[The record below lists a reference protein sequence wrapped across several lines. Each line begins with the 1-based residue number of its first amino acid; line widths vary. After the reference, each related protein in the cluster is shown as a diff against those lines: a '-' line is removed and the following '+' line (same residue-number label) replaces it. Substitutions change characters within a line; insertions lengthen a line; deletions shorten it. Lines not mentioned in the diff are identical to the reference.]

1 MKLARLA
8 QEMDDAIDPRRLNH
22 DLKIRKK
29 PMALDNNNGTRR
41 PHTADQVNTD
51 VSYTVPD
58 STEKNISSL
67 SEQNISSASSFGAAS
82 TTGAGKSDAYHRS
95 NPYLSEF
102 ARERAEAKQ
111 RLTSGEGAQHLASGD
126 VRTDGYGNPI
136 GERSDAATDG
146 YGRPVGASAP
156 SRATR
161 TATSDPDDYGS
172 SDRARTRTLNTVT
185 EGVKDTEIARQLRA
199 KRKRAKRNQIIAM
212 VVIEA
217 ITLAFIFAFGFVHR
231 YIDLKQD
238 VDFNKSVVENTNI
251 DLAAKEAMTGYWT
264 VAVFGVD
271 SRDGNVGKGS
281 NADVQIIA
289 NADMAT
295 GDVTLVSVYRDT
307 YLNLGKGTRY
317 AKINEAYADG
327 GPEQA
332 VAALNKNLDLNI
344 QNYITFNWKAV
355 ADAIDM
361 LGGVDIDVTKSE
373 FYYMNAYIT
382 ETCLKAGITKNPA
395 AHYLKQA
402 GQQHLD
408 GVQAVAYARLR
419 YMDNDF
425 ERTRR
430 QREVIE
436 QCLQNAKKADLATLT
451 QIIDTVLPQ
460 TAFNIDTADIVE
472 LARGVSRYNIKE
484 SQGFPFD
491 LKGQMMGKKGD
502 CVIPNTL
509 SSNVSKLHEILFGV
523 ENYKPSSAVE
533 TYSQKIMDDV
543 AMVKASAAADSTRS
557 TADLDEG
564 ETETD
569 ENGKVI
575 KKHTA
580 TKETDED
587 GYIIKGTD
595 ADGDPIYETDADGNK
610 VKASTKS
617 TKASTTE
624 TDADGYI
631 IKGTDSDGNNI
642 YETDTDGNKV
652 KASTKNTKET
662 TASSTTET
670 DSEGYIIKGTDPSG
684 DPVYETDADGNKVK
698 ASTKNTK
705 ETTSSDETTKSNE
718 ETSGTKE
725 NSNTKET
732 KETTEANEPG
742 QVETTTAEVEYE
754 RPGVTKAHT
763 ETTKASSETT
773 KSNNAETVSEPGAN
787 SDFGNT
793 TGGPGSGSA
802 GNVSTNTNGPA

>member
-1 MKLARLA
+1 
-8 QEMDDAIDPRRLNH
+8 
-22 DLKIRKK
+22 
-29 PMALDNNNGTRR
+29 
-41 PHTADQVNTD
+41 
-51 VSYTVPD
+51 
-58 STEKNISSL
+58 
-67 SEQNISSASSFGAAS
+67 
-82 TTGAGKSDAYHRS
+82 
-95 NPYLSEF
+95 
-102 ARERAEAKQ
+102 
-111 RLTSGEGAQHLASGD
+111 
-126 VRTDGYGNPI
+126 
-136 GERSDAATDG
+136 
-146 YGRPVGASAP
+146 
-156 SRATR
+156 
-161 TATSDPDDYGS
+161 
-172 SDRARTRTLNTVT
+172 
-185 EGVKDTEIARQLRA
+185 
-199 KRKRAKRNQIIAM
+199 M

-436 QCLQNAKKADLATLT
+436 QCLANAKKADLATLT

-624 TDADGYI
+624 TDSEGYI

-642 YETDTDGNKV
+642 YETDADGNKV

-662 TASSTTET
+662 TASTAET
-670 DSEGYIIKGTDPSG
+670 DSDGYIIKGTDPSG

-787 SDFGNT
+787 SDSGNT
-793 TGGPGSGSA
+793 TGGPGSGST

>member
-1 MKLARLA
+1 
-8 QEMDDAIDPRRLNH
+8 
-22 DLKIRKK
+22 
-29 PMALDNNNGTRR
+29 MALDNSNGTRR

-161 TATSDPDDYGS
+161 TASSDPDDYGS
-172 SDRARTRTLNTVT
+172 ADRARTRTLNTVT

-436 QCLQNAKKADLATLT
+436 QCLANAKKADLATLT

-624 TDADGYI
+624 TDSEGYI

-642 YETDTDGNKV
+642 YETDADGNKV

-662 TASSTTET
+662 TASTAET
-670 DSEGYIIKGTDPSG
+670 DSDGYIIKGTDPSG

-698 ASTKNTK
+698 AGSKKNTK
-705 ETTSSDETTKSNE
+705 ETDEDGTSDETKSNGNKGNSGEDETTKSD
-718 ETSGTKE
+718 SD
-725 NSNTKET
+725 ET
-732 KETTEANEPG
+732 KSTKTADEPG
-742 QVETTTAEVEYE
+742 AVETTTAEVEYE

-787 SDFGNT
+787 SDSGNT
-793 TGGPGSGSA
+793 TGGPGSGST

>member
-1 MKLARLA
+1 
-8 QEMDDAIDPRRLNH
+8 
-22 DLKIRKK
+22 
-29 PMALDNNNGTRR
+29 MALDNNNGTRR

-361 LGGVDIDVTKSE
+361 LGGVDIDVTKAE

-436 QCLQNAKKADLATLT
+436 QCLANAKKADLATLT

-662 TASSTTET
+662 T
-670 DSEGYIIKGTDPSG
+670 
-684 DPVYETDADGNKVK
+684 
-698 ASTKNTK
+698 
-705 ETTSSDETTKSNE
+705 SSDETTKSNE

-742 QVETTTAEVEYE
+742 AVETTTAEVEYE

-763 ETTKASSETT
+763 ETTASSSS
-773 KSNNAETVSEPGAN
+773 KNSGSSSSGSGSSSGSNNAETVSEPGAN
-787 SDFGNT
+787 SDSGNT
-793 TGGPGSGSA
+793 TAGPGSNS
-802 GNVSTNTNGPA
+802 GNVSTNTNGPS

>member
-1 MKLARLA
+1 
-8 QEMDDAIDPRRLNH
+8 
-22 DLKIRKK
+22 
-29 PMALDNNNGTRR
+29 MALDNNNGTRR

-102 ARERAEAKQ
+102 ARERAEVKQ
-111 RLTSGEGAQHLASGD
+111 RLTSGEGAQHRTSGD
-126 VRTDGYGNPI
+126 ARTDGYGNPI
-136 GERSDAATDG
+136 GERSDAARRGATALDD
-146 YGRPVGASAP
+146 YDLDSTRQTGASAYGRT
-156 SRATR
+156 SRT
-161 TATSDPDDYGS
+161 TTTSADDYDLA
-172 SDRARTRTLNTVT
+172 SDRPVSDRSAARTRTLNTVT

-361 LGGVDIDVTKSE
+361 LGGVDIDVTKAE

-408 GVQAVAYARLR
+408 GAQAVAYARLR

-436 QCLQNAKKADLATLT
+436 QCLANAKKADLATLT

-523 ENYKPSSAVE
+523 KNYKPSSAVE

-624 TDADGYI
+624 TDEDGYI

-642 YETDTDGNKV
+642 YETDADGNKV

-787 SDFGNT
+787 SDSGNT
-793 TGGPGSGSA
+793 TGGPGSGST

>member
-1 MKLARLA
+1 
-8 QEMDDAIDPRRLNH
+8 
-22 DLKIRKK
+22 
-29 PMALDNNNGTRR
+29 MALDNNNGTRR

-58 STEKNISSL
+58 STGKNISGSN
-67 SEQNISSASSFGAAS
+67 EQNISASSSG
-82 TTGAGKSDAYHRS
+82 TTGAGNSDAYHRS

-102 ARERAEAKQ
+102 ARERAEVKQ

-126 VRTDGYGNPI
+126 VRTDGYGNLI

-146 YGRPVGASAP
+146 YGRPLIDDSRNTNISRNSRFASGFGDFDAATDGYGRSAGASAP

-161 TATSDPDDYGS
+161 TASSDPDDYGS
-172 SDRARTRTLNTVT
+172 ADRARTRTLNTVT

-436 QCLQNAKKADLATLT
+436 QCLANAKKADLATLT

-509 SSNVSKLHEILFGV
+509 SSNVQKLHEILFGV

-624 TDADGYI
+624 TDEDGYI

-642 YETDTDGNKV
+642 YETDADGNKV

-662 TASSTTET
+662 TASTAET
-670 DSEGYIIKGTDPSG
+670 DSDGYIIKGTDPSG

-793 TGGPGSGSA
+793 TGGPGSA

>member
-1 MKLARLA
+1 
-8 QEMDDAIDPRRLNH
+8 MDDAIDPRRLNH

-29 PMALDNNNGTRR
+29 PMALDNSNGTRR

-161 TATSDPDDYGS
+161 TASSDPDDYGS
-172 SDRARTRTLNTVT
+172 ADRARTRTLNTVT

-436 QCLQNAKKADLATLT
+436 QCLANAKKADLATLT

-624 TDADGYI
+624 TDSEGYI

-642 YETDTDGNKV
+642 YETDADGNKV

-662 TASSTTET
+662 TASTAET
-670 DSEGYIIKGTDPSG
+670 DSDGYIIKGTDPSG

-698 ASTKNTK
+698 AGSKKNTK
-705 ETTSSDETTKSNE
+705 ETDEDGTSDETKSNGNKGNSGEDETTKSD
-718 ETSGTKE
+718 SD
-725 NSNTKET
+725 ET
-732 KETTEANEPG
+732 KSTKTADEPG
-742 QVETTTAEVEYE
+742 AVETTTAEVEYE

-787 SDFGNT
+787 SDSGNT
-793 TGGPGSGSA
+793 TGGPGSGST

>member
-1 MKLARLA
+1 
-8 QEMDDAIDPRRLNH
+8 
-22 DLKIRKK
+22 
-29 PMALDNNNGTRR
+29 MALDNNGTRK
-41 PHTADQVNTD
+41 PHGANEIANSTASNT
-51 VSYTVPD
+51 SNASNP
-58 STEKNISSL
+58 
-67 SEQNISSASSFGAAS
+67 SEQN
-82 TTGAGKSDAYHRS
+82 TNKSEYHRS

-111 RLTSGEGAQHLASGD
+111 RLTSGEGAQLRTSGD

-146 YGRPVGASAP
+146 YSRPLTDDSRSTYTSRNNRFAGDSGDFNPTAP

-172 SDRARTRTLNTVT
+172 TDRARTRTLNTVT

-436 QCLQNAKKADLATLT
+436 QCLANAKKADLATLT

-523 ENYKPSSAVE
+523 KNYKPSSAVE

-624 TDADGYI
+624 TDEDGYI

-642 YETDTDGNKV
+642 
-652 KASTKNTKET
+652 
-662 TASSTTET
+662 
-670 DSEGYIIKGTDPSG
+670 
-684 DPVYETDADGNKVK
+684 YETDADGNKVK

-705 ETTSSDETTKSNE
+705 ETTASTAETDSDGYIIKGTDPSGDPVYETDSDGNKVKAGSKNTKETTSSDETTKSNE
-718 ETSGTKE
+718 ETSGIKE
-725 NSNTKET
+725 TSNTKET

-787 SDFGNT
+787 SASSDT
-793 TGGPGSGSA
+793 TGGPGSGST

>member
-1 MKLARLA
+1 
-8 QEMDDAIDPRRLNH
+8 
-22 DLKIRKK
+22 
-29 PMALDNNNGTRR
+29 MALDNNNGTRR

-161 TATSDPDDYGS
+161 TASSDPDDYGS
-172 SDRARTRTLNTVT
+172 ADRARTRTLNTVT

-361 LGGVDIDVTKSE
+361 LGGVDIDVTKAE

-472 LARGVSRYNIKE
+472 LARGVSRYNIKASE
-484 SQGFPFD
+484 GFPFD

-509 SSNVSKLHEILFGV
+509 SSNVSKLHEILFGA

-543 AMVKASAAADSTRS
+543 AMVKASAAADATRS

-580 TKETDED
+580 TKETDAD

-595 ADGDPIYETDADGNK
+595 ADGNNIYETDADGNK

-617 TKASTTE
+617 TKASSTTE
-624 TDADGYI
+624 TDEDGYI
-631 IKGTDSDGNNI
+631 IKGTDADGNNI
-642 YETDTDGNKV
+642 YETDADGNKV

-670 DSEGYIIKGTDPSG
+670 DADGYIIKGTDPSG
-684 DPVYETDADGNKVK
+684 NLIYETDADGNKVK

-787 SDFGNT
+787 SDSGNTT
-793 TGGPGSGSA
+793 TGGPGSGST